1 MTGMAH
7 EAMVFTVCDRT
18 GADHAKAR
26 DLLEEL
32 AASYPGIDAAARLA
46 EPQGRCIYV
55 LVEGWGDESLSRLRS
70 CLDELDAGWSKL
82 VYIAGDPALRAGE

>member
-1 MTGMAH
+1 MTGQ
-7 EAMVFTVCDRT
+7 EAVVFTVCDVT

-46 EPQGRCIYV
+46 DPEGRCIYV
-55 LVEGWGDESLSRLRS
+55 VVEGWGGDSLSRLRA
-70 CLDELDAGWSKL
+70 CLDELDEGWLKL
-82 VYIAGDPALRAGE
+82 VYIVGDQALRRPK